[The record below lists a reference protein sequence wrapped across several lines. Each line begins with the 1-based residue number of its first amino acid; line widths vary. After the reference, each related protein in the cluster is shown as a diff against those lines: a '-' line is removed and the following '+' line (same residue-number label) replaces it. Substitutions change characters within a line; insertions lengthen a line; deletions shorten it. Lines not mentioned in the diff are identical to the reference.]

1 MGQGVGQSRVIISHS
16 QQSVIMGEWVTLF
29 IVPQL
34 GSGYGFVSGTLNSDS
49 LNSGTLNSGTLNS
62 NTSNK
67 GTLNS
72 GTLNCGTFKTGTL
85 NGGTLRSGT
94 LDREWWYF
102 GQGMVVL

>member
-1 MGQGVGQSRVIISHS
+1 
-16 QQSVIMGEWVTLF
+16 MGEWVTLF

-49 LNSGTLNSGTLNS
+49 LNS
-62 NTSNK
+62 